1 MSDVA
6 QLGIQVTSKGIKEN
20 TDGLDKLSGAA
31 ARAEAATDGLAG
43 ANRGAVGAA
52 SAAAKA
58 YSSEGAAAASAS
70 KQIEMANR
78 AANQNTAGLVRTHNT
93 ANLAAQGFDIVTTAA
108 GGMSAGLIGMQQGLQ
123 IAQVAMMTTDGF
135 VKTLGASLMAMLSPI
150 TLIAVALTTL
160 VAVLI
165 QAVNWT
171 KLAQSALNALA
182 DILDDIAPYAIAAA
196 AALALIYG
204 PTIVAGIVSMIA
216 LLSRLVVVAAE
227 IGVSFAAAWVAAM
240 GPVGWVILGFA
251 TVLAAAVVF
260 RDELRSIF
268 GRDVVNDAKTA
279 ANYIIGSFVAAYHD
293 IVFVWSNFGNIIGL
307 AIQSAVNAV
316 IKGVNEMVKQAAAG
330 VDTLVA
336 TLNKALPSSAQIP
349 SIGDVGDTIKSWD
362 GGYEDRMKRLT
373 GDRNKQIQSDLSH
386 DYLRDFGGAIEKGA
400 SAASDKLKELSKWMS
415 TVDEKAKKGSG
426 GKSDLE
432 KYGDIVSGAERRIA
446 ALEAERNALGLSE
459 EAAAALRYETEFL
472 NQAQQRGIT
481 LTAAQKGELSALA
494 QVMAQT
500 EAETKKMGLAIEF
513 SKDLTKGF
521 FDDFFSSIE
530 SGKSVWESFGD
541 AALGVLDRIADKLL
555 NDVVDAL
562 FEVNKAG
569 SGSGGGLL
577 SGILGLFGGGQ
588 MGIAKAG
595 GIGMYAAG
603 TPAARPGV
611 AWVGEKGPEL
621 VRFKGGEEVI
631 PNHKLRASNRNNAGS
646 GGQGNSHFTF
656 NSNVTVSG
664 NGDKELMSRMQ
675 QATQTQLREGF
686 DQFSRNVL
694 PGRVNQINE
703 DPYAV
708 GA

>member
-6 QLGIQVTSKGIKEN
+6 QLGIQVTNKGVKEN

-31 ARAEAATDGLAG
+31 ARAEAATDGLSG

-78 AANQNTAGLVRTHNT
+78 AANQNTAGLARTHDT

-108 GGMSAGLIGMQQGLQ
+108 GGMQAGLIGMQQGLQ
-123 IAQVAMMTTDGF
+123 IAQVAMMSNGSF
-135 VKTLGASLMAMLSPI
+135 AKELGGSLLAMLSPI
-150 TLIAVALTTL
+150 TLIAVGLTTL

-165 QAVNWT
+165 QSVSWA

-182 DILDDIAPYAIAAA
+182 EILDEIAPYAVGAA
-196 AALALIYG
+196 AALALLYAPAIIG
-204 PTIVAGIVSMIA
+204 GIISVIA
-216 LLSRLVVVAAE
+216 LLGRLAVAAVTAGAAMLAANPAGA
-227 IGVSFAAAWVAAM
+227 IVLGIVAAVAAAN
-240 GPVGWVILGFA
+240 I
-251 TVLAAAVVF
+251 F
-260 RDELRSIF
+260 RDELAQIF
-268 GRDVVNDAKTA
+268 GRDIVADAKA
-279 ANYIIGSFVAAYHD
+279 GVNFIIGAFVGGFNGIKAIWGMLPSVLGDLVYATVAA
-293 IVFVWSNFGNIIGL
+293 
-307 AIQSAVNAV
+307 V
-316 IKGVNEMVKQAAAG
+316 I
-330 VDTLVA
+330 
-336 TLNKALPSSAQIP
+336 
-349 SIGDVGDTIKSWD
+349 
-362 GGYEDRMKRLT
+362 
-373 GDRNKQIQSDLSH
+373 
-386 DYLRDFGGAIEKGA
+386 GAIESMINSAIGGINNLINEAKMASLKIGVPLNVDFVSAISIEKPANPYAGATGKAAAKLFEEMKAAQGTDYVGGVTDAIAKGA
-400 SAASDKLKELSKWMS
+400 SAASEKLKELAKGL
-415 TVDEKAKKGSG
+415 TDVDAKAKKKTG
-426 GKSDLE
+426 GKSDTE
-432 KYGDIVSGAERRIA
+432 KYSDIVDGAERRIA
-446 ALEAERNALGLSE
+446 ALDAKRNALGLSE
-459 EAAAALRYETEFL
+459 EAAAALRYETDLL

-481 LTAAQKGELSALA
+481 LSAAQKGELSALA

-541 AALGVLDRIADKLL
+541 AALGVLSKISDKLL

-562 FEVNKAG
+562 FEVNNAG
-569 SGSGGGLL
+569 AGSGGGIL

-595 GIGMYAAG
+595 GVGLYAAG

-631 PNHKLRASNRNNAGS
+631 PNHKLKASNNNRGAA
-646 GGQGNSHFTF
+646 
-656 NSNVTVSG
+656 NSNEAPVHVSFAPVYNVQGYGQDIEGLKTQMNRDRQEFKARVVDTVRKAK
-664 NGDKELMSRMQ
+664 NSRD
-675 QATQTQLREGF
+675 L
-686 DQFSRNVL
+686 
-694 PGRVNQINE
+694 
-703 DPYAV
+703 
-708 GA
+708 

>member
-1 MSDVA
+1 M
-6 QLGIQVTSKGIKEN
+6 Q
-20 TDGLDKLSGAA
+20 
-31 ARAEAATDGLAG
+31 
-43 ANRGAVGAA
+43 
-52 SAAAKA
+52 
-58 YSSEGAAAASAS
+58 
-70 KQIEMANR
+70 
-78 AANQNTAGLVRTHNT
+78 
-93 ANLAAQGFDIVTTAA
+93 
-108 GGMSAGLIGMQQGLQ
+108 AGLIGMQQGLQ
-123 IAQVAMMTTDGF
+123 IAQVAMMSNGSF
-135 VKTLGASLMAMLSPI
+135 AKELGASLLAMLSPI
-150 TLIAVALTTL
+150 TLIAVGFTTL

-165 QAVNWT
+165 QAVNWA
-171 KLAQSALNALA
+171 KLAQSALNTLA
-182 DILDDIAPYAIAAA
+182 DILDEIAPYAVAAA
-196 AALALIYG
+196 AALALLYAPAIIG
-204 PTIVAGIVSMIA
+204 GIISVIA
-216 LLSRLVVVAAE
+216 LLARLAVASVTAGAAMLAANPAGAIVLGIVAA
-227 IGVSFAAAWVAAM
+227 VAAAN
-240 GPVGWVILGFA
+240 I
-251 TVLAAAVVF
+251 F
-260 RDELRSIF
+260 RDELAEIF
-268 GRDVVNDAKTA
+268 GRDIVADAKAGVNFIIA
-279 ANYIIGSFVAAYHD
+279 AFVGGFNGIKAIWGMLPSVLGDVVYSTVAA
-293 IVFVWSNFGNIIGL
+293 
-307 AIQSAVNAV
+307 V
-316 IKGVNEMVKQAAAG
+316 I
-330 VDTLVA
+330 
-336 TLNKALPSSAQIP
+336 
-349 SIGDVGDTIKSWD
+349 
-362 GGYEDRMKRLT
+362 
-373 GDRNKQIQSDLSH
+373 
-386 DYLRDFGGAIEKGA
+386 GAIESMINSAIGGINNLINEAKMAALKIGVPLNVDFVSAVSIDKPTNPYPGAAGKAAGQLFEEMKAAQGTDYVGGVTDAIAKGA
-400 SAASDKLKELSKWMS
+400 SAASEKLKELAKGL
-415 TVDEKAKKGSG
+415 TDVDAKAKKKAG
-426 GKSDLE
+426 GKSDTE
-432 KYGDIVSGAERRIA
+432 KYSEIVDGAERRIA